1 MQILPGEYT
10 SFVSVTKSDT
20 TLVNCRAIYIGSTG
34 DVALSIDSS
43 TTAVTFVAP
52 GAGTILPIQLNQGRI
67 MSTNTSA
74 TVIIAL
80 Q

>member
-1 MQILPGEYT
+1 
-10 SFVSVTKSDT
+10 
-20 TLVNCRAIYIGSTG
+20 
-34 DVALSIDSS
+34 
-43 TTAVTFVAP
+43 VTFVAP